1 MSSSLK
7 RPSND
12 DNQEDTWD
20 NNQAQNEGANNQG
33 NSQQQ
38 DPETTEDPGEDT
50 TQNPAAEQVSTTE
63 ATAPARRPKK
73 PRRDKNS
80 PEPNYSELVQGQMS
94 STNRT
99 GQACDRCKVSLPE
112 FTLHSGPVRLSHF
125 LLTASIA
132 NTAFSGPVLSGQ
144 PYFFPLEY
152 IGNAKLLCVMC
163 FPNSIVYFV
172 QQKQSYQRGN
182 QLRIFGFGRP
192 RLYQMAIFTPTF
204 DITPLAF

>member
-12 DNQEDTWD
+12 DNQEETWD
-20 NNQAQNEGANNQG
+20 NNQAQNEGANGQG

-50 TQNPAAEQVSTTE
+50 TQNTAAEQASTTE

-73 PRRDKNS
+73 PRRGKNS

-99 GQACDRCKVSLPE
+99 GQACDRCKVSLPDSA
-112 FTLHSGPVRLSHF
+112 LHPGSIEPSYF
-125 LLTASIA
+125 LLTAPIA
-132 NTAFSGPVLSGQ
+132 NTALSGPVLSDQ
-144 PYFFPLEY
+144 PFSVSLGY
-152 IGNAKLLCVMC
+152 IRNAKPLCVLC

-172 QQKQSYQRGN
+172 QEKQSYQMEN
-182 QLRIFGFGRP
+182 QLWGLGSGRP
-192 RLYQMAIFTPTF
+192 SLHQIAVFTLTF
-204 DITPLAF
+204 KASFH

>member
-12 DNQEDTWD
+12 DNQEDTWA
-20 NNQAQNEGANNQG
+20 NNQAQNEGANTQG

-50 TQNPAAEQVSTTE
+50 TQNTTVEQVSTTE

-73 PRRDKNS
+73 PRRGKNS

-112 FTLHSGPVRLSHF
+112 FALHSGPIKPSNFLS
-125 LLTASIA
+125 TASIA
-132 NTAFSGPVLSGQ
+132 STAISGPVLSGQ
-144 PYFFPLEY
+144 PYFFALEY
-152 IGNAKLLCVMC
+152 TRNAKLLCVMC
-163 FPNSIVYFV
+163 FPVPLYTLFKK
-172 QQKQSYQRGN
+172 KQSYQREN
-182 QLRIFGFGRP
+182 QL
-192 RLYQMAIFTPTF
+192 
-204 DITPLAF
+204 